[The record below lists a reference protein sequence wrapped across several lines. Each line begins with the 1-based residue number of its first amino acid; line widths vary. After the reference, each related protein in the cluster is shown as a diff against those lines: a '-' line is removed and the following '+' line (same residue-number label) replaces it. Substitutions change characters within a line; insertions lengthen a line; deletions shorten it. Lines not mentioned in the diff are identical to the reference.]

1 MKVEICTNSVQS
13 AVYAQEGGA
22 NRIELC
28 CNLKEGG
35 LTPSAGTI
43 ELARKW
49 LAIEVF
55 VLIRPRIG
63 DFCYTD
69 IEMETMLKDI
79 FVCKENGV
87 DGVVLGILN
96 KDHTIDMERTAKLIE
111 AARPL
116 QVTFHRAFD
125 CLPNPT
131 EGLEQLVELGVDR
144 ILTSGLATTAIA
156 GQTIIKSLVQQ
167 ANKRITILPG
177 GGLNPL
183 NISDFVK
190 YTGVGEVHL
199 SAKQTITSGGEGL
212 FAATYFET
220 DIEEVEKVIRLLRE
234 SDLV

>member
-43 ELARKW
+43 QLARKW

-79 FVCKENGV
+79 FVCKENGA

-96 KDHTIDMERTAKLIE
+96 KDNTIDIDLTTKLIE
-111 AARPL
+111 AARPM

-125 CLPNPT
+125 CLSNPL
-131 EGLEQLVELGVDR
+131 EGLEQLIELGVDR
-144 ILTSGLATTAIA
+144 ILTSGQATTAIA

-167 ANKRITILPG
+167 ADNRIKILPG

-183 NISDFVK
+183 NIIDFVN
-190 YTGVGEVHL
+190 YTGVEEVHL
-199 SAKQTITSGGEGL
+199 SAKQTISNGEDSL

-220 DIEEVEKVIRLLRE
+220 NVEEVEQVVRLLTG
-234 SDLV
+234 